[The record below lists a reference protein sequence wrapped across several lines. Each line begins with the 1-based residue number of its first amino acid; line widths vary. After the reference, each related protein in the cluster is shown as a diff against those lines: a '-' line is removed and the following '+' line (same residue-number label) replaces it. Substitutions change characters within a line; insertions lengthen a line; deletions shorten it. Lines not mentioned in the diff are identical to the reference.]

1 MSSSERANSHQV
13 APSHRSTF
21 MISLESTAQRSAAD
35 QARAKH
41 SRTDPRRSAA
51 AARKQSKQSEPSNDR
66 SFKRSS
72 PPSPPSTAPCA
83 IPLSIYRPSFVVD
96 RRLYP
101 TVSNYIHP
109 SGQAN
114 CVSRKQSVSTFFTPR
129 AQHHHHQ
136 HDHQHDH
143 HERAVRASF
152 AVFQSF

>member
-21 MISLESTAQRSAAD
+21 MISLESTAQQTRPELSTVELIPD
-35 QARAKH
+35 DLQ
-41 SRTDPRRSAA
+41 
-51 AARKQSKQSEPSNDR
+51 QLLGSN
-66 SFKRSS
+66 RSS
-72 PPSPPSTAPCA
+72 QSQATIVHLNDLHLLLHLLLLHALFLYPSIVHRSS
-83 IPLSIYRPSFVVD
+83 SIVGYIQ
-96 RRLYP
+96 LYP
-101 TVSNYIHP
+101 TICIHP

-129 AQHHHHQ
+129 AQHHHQQ

-152 AVFQSF
+152 AVF

>member
-21 MISLESTAQRSAAD
+21 MISLESTAQQSTAD
-35 QARAKH
+35 QARPEL
-41 SRTDPRRSAA
+41 STVELIPDDL
-51 AARKQSKQSEPSNDR
+51 QQLLGSN
-66 SFKRSS
+66 RSS
-72 PPSPPSTAPCA
+72 QNQATIVHLNDLHLLLHLLLLHALFLYPSIVHRSS
-83 IPLSIYRPSFVVD
+83 SIVGYIQ
-96 RRLYP
+96 LYP
-101 TVSNYIHP
+101 TICIHP

-114 CVSRKQSVSTFFTPR
+114 CVSRKQSVSTFCTPR

-152 AVFQSF
+152 AVF